1 MFEIKI
7 YIYAGKKCLMNHRH
21 EEFWSK
27 IISKKK
33 GKKCIVFISKCLLAK
48 YKKEKTKK
56 KMVFNIKLG
65 KYFLWQFPSPS
76 SGNN

>member
-56 KMVFNIKLG
+56 NGIQHKIGEILFMAISITLFR
-65 KYFLWQFPSPS
+65 
-76 SGNN
+76 

>member
-21 EEFWSK
+21 AEFWSK

-33 GKKCIVFISKCLLAK
+33 EKKCIVFISKCLLAK
-48 YKKEKTKK
+48 YKKEKPKK
-56 KMVFNIKLG
+56 KNGIQHKIG
-65 KYFLWQFPSPS
+65 KILFMAISITLFR
-76 SGNN
+76 